1 MSKLFEKMCQSSKR
15 WRESND
21 CTVKALAIAMQK
33 SYEFAHGQLA
43 LRGRNYRKGTQ
54 MYHVFATLKDN
65 NFTTKTIYQKY
76 IAEYGEGDMG
86 KKMRKSIW
94 HKAKTIR
101 NLDGVLPKRG
111 VFLVETSSHVLCV
124 RGGEVHDWTKERRH
138 RIVKVS
144 KITKEAKK

>member
-1 MSKLFEKMCQSSKR
+1 MSKLFEKMKKSSNR

-54 MYHVFATLKDN
+54 MYKVFSALHDN
-65 NFTTKTIYQKY
+65 NFTTKTVYQKY
-76 IAEYGEGDMG
+76 IAEVGKDEQA

-94 HKAKTIR
+94 HKAKTIKS
-101 NLDGVLPKRG
+101 LDGNLPKRG

-124 RGGEVHDWTKERRH
+124 RGGEIHDWTKERRH
-138 RIVKVS
+138 RIIKVS
-144 KITKEAKK
+144 KITKEVKK

>member
-1 MSKLFEKMCQSSKR
+1 MSKLFEKVCKSSNR
-15 WRESND
+15 WNESND

-33 SYEFAHGQLA
+33 PYEFAHGQLA

-54 MYHVFATLKDN
+54 MYKVFATLKDN
-65 NFTTKTIYQKY
+65 NFTVKTVYQKFT
-76 IAEYGEGDMG
+76 AEYGSGEQG

-101 NLDGVLPKRG
+101 SLDGNLPQRG

-124 RGGEVHDWTKERRH
+124 RGGEIHDWTKERRH